1 MGQRYKKNVIQS
13 SFLRDMR
20 EEACMVAK
28 YSTALFGIIVLDST
42 YGEKKQNRTEQK
54 SFFVS

>member
-1 MGQRYKKNVIQS
+1 
-13 SFLRDMR
+13 MR
-20 EEACMVAK
+20 EEACMVEK